1 MKSMDIC
8 VIGDN
13 CIDIIKEESEFE
25 YPGGNGV
32 NTSVALS
39 RLGNSVSFVGVVG
52 NDDRGMTVRENLI
65 NEDVDIS
72 RLKVAEGRTAW
83 TEIQLEKGER
93 KFVDEDLGVQQ
104 SFELDQDDFDY
115 LSKFGWVHHTG
126 FTNWTSAFEGNSN
139 RFFIGIANQISNI
152 IKEVPGVSVDFSNV
166 NYREFLSSIGNRVGI
181 GFFSRDRMNYQEAQA
196 EIQSIEKQYFDD
208 IVITM
213 GEYGSYGFNGQY
225 LTYQCSDSVN
235 VVSTLGA
242 GDAFIGA
249 YLDAFLQNQRQ
260 SDCLEAGSKYAGK
273 VCESISAF

>member
-13 CIDIIKEESEFE
+13 CVDIIKEESKIEF
-25 YPGGNGV
+25 PGGNGV

-52 NDDRGMTVRENLI
+52 DDNRGITVRENLI
-65 NEDVDIS
+65 NEGVDIS
-72 RLKVAEGRTAW
+72 RLKIAEGRTAW
-83 TEIQLEKGER
+83 TEIQLERGER

-139 RFFIGIANQISNI
+139 RFFVRIANQISDI
-152 IKEVPGVSVDFSNV
+152 IKEVPGVSVDFSNI
-166 NYREFLSSIGNRVGI
+166 NYREFLSSIENQIGI
-181 GFFSRDRMNYQEAQA
+181 GFFSRDEMDYQEAQA
-196 EIQSIEKQYFDD
+196 EIQSIGKHNLDN
-208 IVITM
+208 IVFTM
-213 GEYGSYGFNGQY
+213 GEYGSYGFDGQY
-225 LTYQCSDSVN
+225 LSYQCSDSVN

-249 YLDAFLQNQRQ
+249 YLDRFVKNHRQ
-260 SDCLEAGSKYAGK
+260 TDCLEAGSVYAGK